1 MVDVK
6 EIIQLLLNFF
16 EPASDLT
23 IPVDLMRCVNERDK
37 DQDRD
42 DDYHYCLDSLVTP
55 AVPQAAN
62 FSVTGIKEV
71 DGYGGGGMGDGAA
84 VDASG
89 DAVGEP

>member
-6 EIIQLLLNFF
+6 EIIQLLLNFS

-23 IPVDLMRCVNERDK
+23 IPVDLMRRVKEWDK

-42 DDYHYCLDSLVTP
+42 DDYHYCLDYLVTP

-71 DGYGGGGMGDGAA
+71 DGYGGKFSDDACDGGGG
-84 VDASG
+84 G
-89 DAVGEP
+89 CGGGGG